1 MFSDL
6 AGAFQCE
13 VHRFIDYAIAVGVNA
28 GEVCDE
34 LVHVGE
40 YESYRF
46 AYWCAISKR
55 VRLLSRRSGLLS
67 SMVFS
72 DLLMV
77 CVGGVGVEPTGRYR
91 ACYPKFPAVV
101 WERGFKKPIRCRWTV
116 PVVPFHPK
124 SHAPIAL
131 SAWEAFVFVSCLGW
145 HVDWFEVHHFARVV
159 ERD

>member
-1 MFSDL
+1 MKYVWPL
-6 AGAFQCE
+6 P
-13 VHRFIDYAIAVGVNA
+13 
-28 GEVCDE
+28 
-34 LVHVGE
+34 
-40 YESYRF
+40 
-46 AYWCAISKR
+46 
-55 VRLLSRRSGLLS
+55 RRAGLLF

-101 WERGFKKPIRCRWTV
+101 WERGFEKPMRCRRTV

-131 SAWEAFVFVSCLGW
+131 SAWEVFVLASCLGW
-145 HVDWFEVHHFARVV
+145 REQVCHGLPSRMSPIGSMWSPVSISGVSLLQPRSM
-159 ERD
+159 